1 MTRKLGSAGLALSV
15 LFALISLVV
24 KGGIGIGVSRADGL
38 NQDFNITGAKAE
50 ITHETANACLNESI
64 SCQTSPFHSDSY
76 EILADLALNPTG
88 DFQSDLNQTIFIVL
102 SAGNCTSAN
111 NTLFSNSSYVAVIPG
126 ASLHKQTNKNFTIY
140 TFEGNVPGIAG
151 GTFPLFDHAE
161 FNLKIPTLGSPTL
174 SVAGNANLCPI
185 NGPMALSISGN
196 PFGETP
202 SDSDVDFGCVNIPAP
217 EFNTLD
223 ISSAFC
229 PIF

>member
-1 MTRKLGSAGLALSV
+1 MTRKLGSAGLTLSV
-15 LFALISLVV
+15 LFVLISLVV

-64 SCQTSPFHSDSY
+64 SCQTPLFHSDSY
-76 EILADLALNPTG
+76 AILADLALNPTG
-88 DFQSDLNQTIFIVL
+88 DFQSDLNQTIFIAL
-102 SAGNCTSAN
+102 SAGNCMDAINPTFN
-111 NTLFSNSSYVAVIPG
+111 LTYVAVIPG
-126 ASLHKQTNKNFTIY
+126 ASLLKHTNKNFTIY

-161 FNLKIPTLGSPTL
+161 FNLKIPTVGSPTL
-174 SVAGNANLCPI
+174 SIAGNANLCPI